1 MVEEFLD
8 ITHDQRAKTLIEA
21 LPYLQDFR
29 GKTFLI
35 KYGGAAMDE
44 PELVESVLRDIVFL
58 EAAGINPVIVHGGGK
73 AITRAMEAS
82 GIEATFIDGLRV
94 SDPASM
100 ELIER
105 TLGDD
110 INPGI
115 VEGIVQHGGKAVGF
129 SGRMVLRCTKR
140 EHISRESGESVDL
153 GFVGEVVGVE
163 LASLVAE
170 IQAEFVPVIS
180 PLAQDDF
187 GQCYNV
193 NADTAAA
200 EIAKALGVHK
210 LIYLSNV
217 NGVRRDADDEESLIS
232 TLPVDQVEPLKAE
245 GVIAGG
251 MIPKVDSA
259 VDALAHGVEKVHF
272 LDGRIPHALL
282 LELFTDAGIGT
293 EVTHGTR

>member
-1 MVEEFLD
+1 MAPGPD
-8 ITHDQRAKTLIEA
+8 ISHETRARTLIEA
-21 LPYLQDFR
+21 LPYLQNFR

-35 KYGGAAMDE
+35 KYGGAAMEE

-58 EAAGINPVIVHGGGK
+58 EAAGVNPVIVHGGGK
-73 AITRAMEAS
+73 AITRAMDAA
-82 GIEATFIDGLRV
+82 GIQSTFIDGLRV
-94 SDPASM
+94 SDTESM

-105 TLGDD
+105 TLGDE

-115 VEGIVQHGGKAVGF
+115 VEGIVRLGGKAVGF
-129 SGRMVLRCTKR
+129 SGRHVLRCVKR
-140 EHISRESGESVDL
+140 QHTDRQTGQPVDL
-153 GFVGEVVGVE
+153 GWVGDVHGVE
-163 LASLVAE
+163 TASLVAE

-180 PLAQDDF
+180 PLAQDDE
-187 GQCYNV
+187 GRCHNV

-200 EIAKALGVHK
+200 EIAKALGVER

-217 NGVRRDADDEESLIS
+217 NGLRRDPEDERSLIS
-232 TLPVDQVEPLKAE
+232 TLRVDEVEGLKAE

-259 VDALAHGVEKVHF
+259 VDALASGVEKVHF

-293 EVTHGTR
+293 QITPAA

>member
-1 MVEEFLD
+1 MSDPAHEEYL
-8 ITHDQRAKTLIEA
+8 QRAKTLIEA

-35 KYGGAAMDE
+35 KYGGAAMEE
-44 PELVESVLRDIVFL
+44 PDLVRGVLRDIVFL
-58 EAAGINPVIVHGGGK
+58 EAVGVNPVIVHGGGK

-82 GIEATFIDGLRV
+82 GIKAKFIDGLRV
-94 SDPASM
+94 SDAASM
-100 ELIER
+100 DLIEQ
-105 TLGDD
+105 TLGDE

-115 VEGIVQHGGKAVGF
+115 VEGIVRHGGKAVGF
-129 SGRMVLRCTKR
+129 SGRHVMRCTKR
-140 EHISRESGESVDL
+140 AHIDSQTGEPADL
-153 GFVGEVVGVE
+153 GFVGEVTGVE
-163 LASLVAE
+163 IASLVAE

-180 PLAQDDF
+180 PLAQDDQ
-187 GQCYNV
+187 GRCYNV

-200 EIAKALGVHK
+200 EVAKALHVHK
-210 LIYLSNV
+210 LIFLSNV
-217 NGVRRDADDEESLIS
+217 NGLRRDPEVEDSLIS
-232 TLPVDQVEPLKAE
+232 TLRVDQVDGLKAE

-259 VDALAHGVEKVHF
+259 VDALASGVEKVHF

-293 EVTHGTR
+293 EITHGA